1 MPYDPAFDRAAEQ
14 DREEAREKAEQPYTD
29 RPAFAILGVLMCA
42 LYLILQII
50 RAVTGVG

>member
-1 MPYDPAFDRAAEQ
+1 MPYDPALDDAAEQ
-14 DREEAREKAEQPYTD
+14 DVQEQPYSD